1 MVTYRLNIKN
11 NDKECS
17 DEKHVSAEVQS
28 GGGGGVTHAR
38 NSLALAA
45 VGAALTVGA
54 SNRTNVV
61 AETGWHVVVFDE
73 PGAFRWTP
81 DVDLTNARVLIVG
94 GGGGG
99 GSSKGGGGGG
109 GQVAYGES
117 QSFSAGVA
125 YGGSVGT
132 GGVGGTSW
140 GVGGTGG
147 TSEFLGLS
155 ATGGGGGAGTGSVK
169 QGCAGA
175 NAGGSGA
182 HAAAG
187 AAQDPTGRDGEDA
200 TTGFVWYGNHLGGSG
215 SAIGAGGGGGA
226 CGAGARSASTDGVSM
241 SGDGGA
247 GFPCDITGETVFYA
261 CGGGGGAADTSAQ
274 PGAGG
279 CAPSSTAGAGSG
291 ANGVAGGAAVPG
303 TGSGGGGGYL
313 NNSSS
318 GTGGAGG
325 SGTVVISWQTPFAI
339 VEGFS
344 GILDGQSHGV
354 SVTPTFT
361 PDGTEIAYS
370 TDGGVT
376 WQTVSPTFSA
386 AGIYR
391 VLVRLTAPGYPA
403 FQTDATVA
411 LDGEP
416 TGARFVVPPST
427 AGHVAAFPYAT
438 WATAA
443 TNLQDAVDAAADAA
457 GGAIYVQSGLYPVAE
472 TLALTN
478 AGGLVVRSWKAGVG
492 GLDPDG
498 TVFDAGYPTRSNRVA
513 RLAGVRVEGLIFA
526 NGFLSGNGAGVY
538 VEKVPGGDSSVIL
551 TDCVIRDCLAEK
563 DGAQGGGI
571 YLGVGGLSL
580 AGCRF
585 AGNAAVGKNAQ
596 GGALHCT
603 AATLRDCQFATNR
616 VEGSGV
622 IGGAVRAVNQLVA
635 EDCTFDGNVQ
645 AKTSGG
651 EGGGSAVNGGGQS
664 KHTFRR
670 CMFLGQKTSD
680 RAVLQ
685 LNNASEVSDCRFVGN
700 SWGNGANGLSALWTR
715 CVFSNET
722 GAIAFNG
729 SPTFRNCLF
738 VSSAVPVDLWTGG
751 SPAYENCTFVRTAF
765 ASFGQGWAG
774 EGPRIV
780 NCAFSGNERDW
791 TVRGTPTVVLNAT
804 NCCSTA
810 EGLAAFGV
818 GNFVRRRLKFV
829 NAAGGDYRLKPT
841 SPCRDAGVTLD
852 WMTADA
858 TDLDG
863 APRRRDASGAVSDEA
878 LPDIGCYECGQSRYF
893 GSLLIIR

>member
-1 MVTYRLNIKN
+1 MNSRQKF
-11 NDKECS
+11 K
-17 DEKHVSAEVQS
+17 Q
-28 GGGGGVTHAR
+28 GGTLTR
-38 NSLALAA
+38 CSLALAA

-54 SNRTNVV
+54 ANRTNVV
-61 AETGWHVVVFDE
+61 AETGWHAVIFDE
-73 PGAFRWTP
+73 PGAFSWTP

-99 GSSKGGGGGG
+99 GSAKGGGGGA
-109 GQVAYGES
+109 GQVVYGEGR
-117 QSFSAGVA
+117 SFAAGVA
-125 YGGSVGT
+125 YEGRVGAGGS
-132 GGVGGTSW
+132 GGTNW
-140 GVGGTGG
+140 NVGGTGE
-147 TSEFLGLS
+147 TSVFLDLS
-155 ATGGGGGAGTGSVK
+155 ATGGGGGAGTGSDNK
-169 QGCAGA
+169 KGCAGA
-175 NAGGSGA
+175 NAGGSSA
-182 HAAAG
+182 HASAG
-187 AAQDPTGRDGEDA
+187 AAQVPTGRAGEDVSM
-200 TTGFVWYGNHLGGSG
+200 GFVWYGNHLGGSG
-215 SAIGAGGGGGA
+215 SANGAGGGGGA
-226 CGAGARSASTDGVSM
+226 CGPGAGGVSVDGVSV

-247 GFPCDITGETVFYA
+247 GFSCDITGETVFYA
-261 CGGGGGAADTSAQ
+261 CGGGGGAFDTSSR
-274 PGAGG
+274 PGNGG
-279 CAPSSTAGAGSG
+279 SAPASTAGAGSG
-291 ANGVAGGAAVPG
+291 ANGVAGGAAVAG

-313 NNSSS
+313 LNTSS

-325 SGTVVISWQTPFAI
+325 SGTVVIAWQTPFAV

-344 GILDGQSHGV
+344 GVLDGQPHGV
-354 SVTPTFT
+354 SVTPTFA
-361 PDGTEIAYS
+361 PEGTEISYS
-370 TDGGVT
+370 TDDGAT
-376 WQTVSPTFSA
+376 WQTESPTFSS
-386 AGIYR
+386 AGSNK

-403 FQTDATVA
+403 FTAEATVA

-427 AGHVAAFPYAT
+427 VGHLAAFPYAT

-443 TNLQDAVDAAADAA
+443 TNLQDAVDAAAGEV
-457 GGAIYVQSGLYPVAE
+457 GGMIYVQSGLYPVSE

-478 AGGLVVRSWKAGVG
+478 AGGLVVRSWKTGVG
-492 GLDPDG
+492 GLDSDG
-498 TVFDAGYPTRSNRVA
+498 TVFDAGYPARSNRVA
-513 RLAGVRVEGLIFA
+513 RLSGVRVEGLTFA

-538 VEKVPGGDSSVIL
+538 VEKAPGGDSSVIL

-563 DGAQGGGI
+563 DGAQGGGV
-571 YLGVGGLSL
+571 YLGVGGLTL
-580 AGCRF
+580 ANCRF
-585 AGNAAVGKNAQ
+585 VRNAAVGKNAQ
-596 GGALHCT
+596 GGALHCGT
-603 AATLRDCQFATNR
+603 ATVRGCLFATNR
-616 VEGSGV
+616 IEGSGV
-622 IGGAVRAVNQLVA
+622 IGGAVRAGTQLVA

-645 AKTSGG
+645 AKPSGS

-670 CMFLGQKTSD
+670 CTFVGQVTAD

-685 LNNASEVSDCRFVGN
+685 LNNASEISDCRFVGN
-700 SWGNGANGLSALWTR
+700 RWGNGASGLSGTWMR

-738 VSSAVPVDLWTGG
+738 VSSAEPVDLWTGG
-751 SPAYENCTFVRTAF
+751 SPTYENCTFVRTAF
-765 ASFGQGWAG
+765 ASFGQGWTG
-774 EGPRIV
+774 DGPRIV

-818 GNFVRRRLKFV
+818 GNFVRRNLKFV
-829 NAAGGDYRLKPT
+829 DAAGGDYRLKPT

-878 LPDIGCYECGQSRYF
+878 LPDIGCYECAQTRYF